1 MEGRGIIVSSR
12 NEPSTRREYSLHRG
26 PSNRTVAE
34 ACGQELERDAR
45 FRDDGELAKRLHPDV
60 LELMPAVDWRA
71 VKAIREVLAHDY
83 EDVEVE
89 VLKDV
94 LVAELP
100 GLREAVESI
109 LARADEAS

>member
-1 MEGRGIIVSSR
+1 MTPRDRETLESIAESARKVGEYV
-12 NEPSTRREYSLHRG
+12 RRVG
-26 PSNRTVAE
+26 PAWPADDMAVDAIAKR
-34 ACGQELERDAR
+34 LEQV
-45 FRDDGELAKRLHPDV
+45 GELARRLHPDV

-71 VKAIREVLAHDY
+71 VKGIREVLAHDY

-94 LVAELP
+94 LAGELP

-109 LARADEAS
+109 LARSDGAN